1 MAYRVL
7 INQSIATIN
16 DGVWSCPNPKV
27 QTILNNWLEIEKN
40 LAVDPSHQLFWLN
53 SPAVADSDWLIAN
66 LAVKDF
72 NGKLLDKLLPPP
84 PLIHKGKVLKESEVI
99 Y

>member
-7 INQSIATIN
+7 INQSIATVN
-16 DGVWSCPNPKV
+16 DGVWSCPNPKL
-27 QTILNNWLEIEKN
+27 QTILNNWLEIEKT
-40 LAVDPSHQLFWLN
+40 LAINPDHELFWLG
-53 SPAVADSDWLIAN
+53 SPAVGDSDWLIAN

-84 PLIHKGKVLKESEVI
+84 PLIYKGKTLKDSEVV

>member
-27 QTILNNWLEIEKN
+27 QTILNNWLEIEKT
-40 LAVDPSHQLFWLN
+40 LAVNPDHELFWLG

-72 NGKLLDKLLPPP
+72 NAKLLDKLLPPP
-84 PLIHKGKVLKESEVI
+84 PLFYKGKKVNESEIV